1 MYLFQNA
8 VRNIFRNK
16 GRNIILALITFLIIF
31 AVTVSFLISGS
42 TKSIISNARA
52 QFGSQVFIVSAGAK
66 EPELSDY
73 LKYGESDLLQKME
86 LSMRSYGRLDG
97 LRALD
102 EEIPDENANVILVS
116 TSRTDLSEEFRKG
129 LRSIAQGSA
138 PEKKDECLV
147 SEDFAKLNGLSV
159 GSRVKIA
166 PAGTGKDVTAA
177 LTVSGIYSDNSI
189 NGTGGQAG
197 MPLYNRNN
205 EMITTAETAI
215 AIDFIANSTGRQ
227 FEAAYFLKNPDSLED
242 FEKELRDKGLPPDCS
257 VTVNEEEYKQV
268 VGPAEKLSKISNI
281 FLMIVLALG
290 AAVLVLVSVMSMRE
304 RKYEVGVLRAM
315 GMKKGNV
322 ILGMLTETV
331 LITAVCLAIGLG
343 GGTAAAGPAAEI
355 LTQQTVKTG
364 PSDSGQEENFQT
376 VEIRM
381 TSAAAVEISLVAL
394 VLAGISSAA
403 GILYITRFE
412 PNRIL
417 SERN

>member
-1 MYLFQNA
+1 
-8 VRNIFRNK
+8 
-16 GRNIILALITFLIIF
+16 
-31 AVTVSFLISGS
+31 
-42 TKSIISNARA
+42 
-52 QFGSQVFIVSAGAK
+52 
-66 EPELSDY
+66 
-73 LKYGESDLLQKME
+73 
-86 LSMRSYGRLDG
+86 
-97 LRALD
+97 
-102 EEIPDENANVILVS
+102 
-116 TSRTDLSEEFRKG
+116 
-129 LRSIAQGSA
+129 
-138 PEKKDECLV
+138 
-147 SEDFAKLNGLSV
+147 
-159 GSRVKIA
+159 
-166 PAGTGKDVTAA
+166 
-177 LTVSGIYSDNSI
+177 
-189 NGTGGQAG
+189 
-197 MPLYNRNN
+197 
-205 EMITTAETAI
+205 
-215 AIDFIANSTGRQ
+215 
-227 FEAAYFLKNPDSLED
+227 
-242 FEKELRDKGLPPDCS
+242 
-257 VTVNEEEYKQV
+257 
-268 VGPAEKLSKISNI
+268 
-281 FLMIVLALG
+281 MIVLALG